1 MDCKNKEQEIRILLQ
16 KYFEAATSLSEEAE
30 LKDYF
35 STQANLPA
43 DLLYARDWF
52 AYLSDT
58 ARRLSSEP
66 TFGSDDASPLDAQ
79 FVDAATANEDLRAG
93 SKRIRFWLWPAISVA
108 AAIAGLLLLTRPVQ
122 DRQPEIIYGYVNGI
136 PLTDSKMAAYESQKA
151 LYIMQKEVFKSARYL
166 NKLDQ
171 LDQSLNKSLLYLSGL
186 DNVNH

>member
-16 KYFEAATSLSEEAE
+16 KYFEAASSLSEEAE
-30 LKDYF
+30 LKEYF
-35 STQANLPA
+35 STQASLPA
-43 DLLYARDWF
+43 DLLYAREWF
-52 AYLSDT
+52 AYLNDT
-58 ARRLSSEP
+58 ARRISSEP
-66 TFGSDDASPLDAQ
+66 AFSDDASPLDAQ
-79 FVDAATANEDLRAG
+79 FVDAETPREDVRGG

-108 AAIAGLLLLTRPVQ
+108 AAIAGLLLLIRPVQ